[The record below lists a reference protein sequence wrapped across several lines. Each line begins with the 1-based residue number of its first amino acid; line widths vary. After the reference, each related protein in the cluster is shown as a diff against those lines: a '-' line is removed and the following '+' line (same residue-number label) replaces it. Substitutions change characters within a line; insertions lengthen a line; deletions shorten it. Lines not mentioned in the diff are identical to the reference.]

1 MTQRNK
7 HLVLIHGA
15 WQGSWSWDAWRP
27 ELLRQGWQVHAVDLP
42 GNGCDPH
49 DRTAPAEV
57 SLHLYVEHV
66 VRLLRT
72 LDGPAVVLGHSGG
85 GITASQV
92 AEAAPECVAALVYLA
107 GMMLP
112 AGCTYAGLIARYQE
126 QHPDFD
132 PRGVGPHLQ
141 WSADGLLS
149 TVPAAAAHQIFLQDC
164 APEAAMQAVAK
175 LQPQPEGGRAMAPSL
190 SAERFGSVPRI
201 YVEAL
206 QDQSLHLPLQ
216 RLMQELT
223 PGAQR
228 LAIDC
233 GHVPQLVQPQQLSA
247 ALLPLLDRYF

>member
-1 MTQRNK
+1 MAANK
-7 HLVLIHGA
+7 HVVLIHGA
-15 WQGSWSWDAWRP
+15 WQGSWSWDAWQP
-27 ELLRQGWQVHAVDLP
+27 ELLRQGWQIHAVDLP
-42 GNGCDPH
+42 GNGCDPR
-49 DRTAPAEV
+49 DRTLPAEV
-57 SLHLYVEHV
+57 SLDLYVAHV

-92 AEAAPECVAALVYLA
+92 AEAAPECVACLVYLA

-112 AGCTYAGLIARYQE
+112 TGCTYGQLIARYQE

-141 WSADGLLS
+141 WTADGLLS
-149 TVPAAAAHQIFLQDC
+149 AVPMAAAREIFLQDC
-164 APEAAMQAVAK
+164 ATDVAMQAVAK
-175 LQPQPEGGRAMAPSL
+175 LRPQPEGGRAMAPSL
-190 SAERFGSVPRI
+190 SAARFGSVPRI

-206 QDQSLHLPLQ
+206 QDQSLYLPLQ

-223 PGAQR
+223 PGAVR
-228 LAIDC
+228 LSLDC